1 MKKNKLKM
9 DWGKAVLIS
18 LPFFAVTIFWQA
30 YDYIVPLM
38 LTQHYELGTTTYSAI
53 MSIDN
58 VVALVFLPLFGTL
71 SDKIH
76 GPLGR
81 RSPLILIGTLGGLL
95 GFVGMALADAKQV
108 AGGSTLLP
116 YMLCLLVAVFFMS
129 LYRSPSAA
137 LVADCFIRP
146 QRTKANAVLNLMGAL
161 AGVFFSII
169 GKRMIFALDGVTVFT
184 KCIYFS
190 VLVMVIATGLYF
202 LLMRE
207 NRFVQQVQQKNVELG
222 LVDEKTDTANQEL
235 TKLSPAEKKSMFFIL
250 AAVAM
255 IYMGYNGYNTHYTN
269 YLVTYLQKPASW
281 TTPYLLRIL
290 LAMFLMIPAAGI
302 ASKIGR
308 RKSCIIG
315 CVFLAIGYFGIYT
328 VTPET
333 ANMLYVWGAV
343 SSIGFPLASI
353 NLGPMVLE
361 LGKDCDS
368 GRYMGYYYIATTVA
382 QIVTPVF
389 CSLFINAFGYKIIG
403 VYAAVFEILCLVC
416 CLFVKHGDAKPILA
430 DAVSEAVAADD

>member
-1 MKKNKLKM
+1 MKQPKM
-9 DWGKAVLIS
+9 KWGRSILIS

-38 LTQHYELGTTTYSAI
+38 LTQHYKLSTTVYSAI

-58 VVALVFLPLFGTL
+58 VVALVFLPLFGIL

-81 RSPLILIGTLGGLL
+81 RSPLILLGTVGGLI
-95 GFVGMALADAKQV
+95 GFLGMAAADAQQV
-108 AGGSTLLP
+108 AGKNTLIL
-116 YMLCLLVAVFFMS
+116 YMLCLLIAVFFMS

-146 QRTKANAVLNLMGAL
+146 QRTKANAMLNFMGAL

-169 GKRMIFALDGVTVFT
+169 GKRMIFAIDGVTIFT
-184 KCIYFS
+184 KCIYFA
-190 VLVMVIATGLYF
+190 VLVMVIATALYF

-207 NRFVQQVQQKNVELG
+207 NRFVKQVQELNAKLG
-222 LVDEKTDTANQEL
+222 LVDDKTDASNQEL
-235 TKLSPAEKKSMFFIL
+235 TKLTAEEKKSMFFIL

-255 IYMGYNGYNTHYTN
+255 IYMGYNGYKTHYTN

-315 CVFLAIGYFGIYT
+315 CIFLAVGYFGIFT
-328 VTPET
+328 VTPEN
-333 ANMLYVWGAV
+333 ANMLYVWGAI

-389 CSLFINAFGYKIIG
+389 CSLFINVFGYKIIG

-416 CLFVKHGDAKPILA
+416 CVFVKHGDAKPILA
-430 DAVSEAVAADD
+430 DAVSEAVAGDD

>member
-1 MKKNKLKM
+1 MKQPKM
-9 DWGKAVLIS
+9 KWGRSILIS

-38 LTQHYELGTTTYSAI
+38 LTQHYKLSTTVYSAI

-58 VVALVFLPLFGTL
+58 VVALVFLPLFGIL

-81 RSPLILIGTLGGLL
+81 RSPLILLGTVGGLI
-95 GFVGMALADAKQV
+95 GFLGMAAADAQQV
-108 AGGSTLLP
+108 AGKNTLIL
-116 YMLCLLVAVFFMS
+116 YMLCLLIAVFFMS

-146 QRTKANAVLNLMGAL
+146 QRTKANAMLNFMGAL

-169 GKRMIFALDGVTVFT
+169 GKRMIFAIDGVTIFT
-184 KCIYFS
+184 KCIYFA
-190 VLVMVIATGLYF
+190 VLVMVIATALYF

-207 NRFVQQVQQKNVELG
+207 NRFVKQVQELNAKLG
-222 LVDEKTDTANQEL
+222 LVDDKTDASNQEL
-235 TKLSPAEKKSMFFIL
+235 TKLTAEEKKSMFFIL

-315 CVFLAIGYFGIYT
+315 CIFLAVGYFGIFT
-328 VTPET
+328 VTPEN
-333 ANMLYVWGAV
+333 ANMLYVWGAI

-389 CSLFINAFGYKIIG
+389 CSLFINVFGYKIIG

-416 CLFVKHGDAKPILA
+416 CVFVKHGDAKPILA
-430 DAVSEAVAADD
+430 DAVSEAVAGDD